1 MDGKG
6 AYLTQVRCGNHSTK
20 RRYKVT
26 VEWDATS
33 QPTFEDFVELDMML
47 EAAGHAR
54 IAYKPSA
61 IITMPRIMVELIAHE
76 NSYRV
81 GAVYK
86 ADGKTKVT
94 RAEALQAQS
103 DKRKARQDSREDY
116 VGLST
121 MQQIALVQKRKQDAH
136 IAALEA
142 KHAKHFGDASKALMA
157 WFLDKP
163 YMPESAAA

>member
-1 MDGKG
+1 
-6 AYLTQVRCGNHSTK
+6 
-20 RRYKVT
+20 
-26 VEWDATS
+26 
-33 QPTFEDFVELDMML
+33 MML

-61 IITMPRIMVELIAHE
+61 IIPMPNIMVELVAHE

-94 RAEALQAQS
+94 RAEALQAES

-142 KHAKHFGDASKALMA
+142 KHAWRFVHGEQMIRAELAKLHAKKEVNPVFKLHNAA
-157 WFLDKP
+157 WLKGI
-163 YMPESAAA
+163 AA